1 MRHYLSQSILG
12 ILACCFV
19 VLSVSSSYGQIHA
32 YPENG
37 GQGVPGTEPNSFL
50 FGWNSTPNV
59 IGYQYVVSD
68 NPRCFVGCSGDTRFR
83 TVFDT
88 VGVEFNLQKDHWYYW
103 ITRIIYANKD
113 TSLWSPI
120 SSFLTTAAEASPRMV
135 NPPNPIESDD
145 IPFNID
151 WGLDPD
157 AIQLNY
163 RLVNIQGHQLI
174 RGSYDKPHPDIRFD
188 QYALPI
194 ESLPGGYYILEIR
207 VKRANSLVETR
218 QTLKLMIR

>member
-1 MRHYLSQSILG
+1 MNFQISLPIQG
-12 ILACCFV
+12 ILACLFV
-19 VLSVSSSYGQIHA
+19 VLSFSSSYSQIHA

-37 GQGVPGTEPNSFL
+37 GAGVAGTEPNSFL
-50 FGWNSTPNV
+50 FGWKAVPNV

-83 TVFDT
+83 TVTDT
-88 VGVEFNLQKDHWYYW
+88 LGVEFNMQKDHWYYW

-113 TSLWSPI
+113 TSLWSSI
-120 SSFLTTAAEASPRMV
+120 SSFLTTEAEASPKMI
-135 NPPNPIESDD
+135 NPPNPIESSR
-145 IPFNID
+145 IPLNID

-163 RLVNIQGHQLI
+163 RLVNSQGHQLMQ
-174 RGSYDKPHPDIRFD
+174 GSYDKPHPDIRFD
-188 QYALPI
+188 AFALQI
-194 ESLPGGYYILEIR
+194 AELPGGYYILEVR

-218 QTLKLMIR
+218 QTVKLMIR